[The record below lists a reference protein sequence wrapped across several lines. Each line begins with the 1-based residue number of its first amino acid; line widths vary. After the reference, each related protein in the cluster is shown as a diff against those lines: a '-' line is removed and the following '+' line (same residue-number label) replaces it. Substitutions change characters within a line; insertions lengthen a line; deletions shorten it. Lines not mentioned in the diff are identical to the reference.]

1 MNKKIT
7 EIVKGMRS
15 LACAIVA
22 LVATS
27 AALPLM
33 ADGLAITPTE
43 IPAATQQVYYA
54 QTFTASGASGG
65 LSWSTVAWKVESAAS
80 TYAVGASETPLWD
93 GAKTFYTNIVY
104 TLPFAFPYRDQSFTN
119 LYIRADGIL
128 FFTRGRNEYEAIH
141 KLVFGIS

>member
-80 TYAVGASETPLWD
+80 TYAVGASETPRS
-93 GAKTFYTNIVY
+93 K
-104 TLPFAFPYRDQSFTN
+104 
-119 LYIRADGIL
+119 
-128 FFTRGRNEYEAIH
+128 AISAPVGGVVAAMSIQARTVCSMH
-141 KLVFGIS
+141 SSITPAAPPRLVFSVLPTRSSTRRSSG